1 MLNHVRSDFVRLTVL
16 SMLVI
21 TVGAG
26 GCSSG
31 KGIRTSAAGGT
42 TGTGGVT
49 TSTGGST
56 STSGGTTS
64 TTGGATSYAGTSGTT
79 GGSTG
84 TTGGTGGGG
93 TGGQGDCICDF
104 VPGGTTGSAAPP
116 CASQIEIASLADV
129 PFVAAPR
136 WVNEYCSDSYYGVQ
150 ITPDLVATTALVLD
164 AYEIPGPPNCP
175 SCADRVGFQLTEPI
189 AGVTTDTPAL
199 NVADRYLRASPGAVF
214 RLRPLLR
221 CNHPLF
227 PDPLPTVLVLPPC
240 TQACASGSS
249 RCDIDQVCY
258 PAGTLFCRSCEGKD
272 APSCACRT
280 SAGVE
285 SDGTKCQYLMT
296 DVMKYG
302 ICQGGYCFVS
312 E

>member
-104 VPGGTTGSAAPP
+104 VPGGTTGSDAPP

>member
-1 MLNHVRSDFVRLTVL
+1 MLNHVRSVFVRLTVL
-16 SMLVI
+16 SMLVF

-104 VPGGTTGSAAPP
+104 VPGGTTGSDAPP

-164 AYEIPGPPNCP
+164 AYEIAELSFLCRPGRV
-175 SCADRVGFQLTEPI
+175 SIDRAYRGCDHGHAGFE
-189 AGVTTDTPAL
+189 
-199 NVADRYLRASPGAVF
+199 R
-214 RLRPLLR
+214 
-221 CNHPLF
+221 
-227 PDPLPTVLVLPPC
+227 
-240 TQACASGSS
+240 
-249 RCDIDQVCY
+249 
-258 PAGTLFCRSCEGKD
+258 CRSVPTGEPRRCLSP
-272 APSCACRT
+272 APAAS
-280 SAGVE
+280 V
-285 SDGTKCQYLMT
+285 
-296 DVMKYG
+296 
-302 ICQGGYCFVS
+302 
-312 E
+312 